1 MPCVQ
6 SDAFS
11 LRTARCIF
19 ACMVS
24 AVLLLGTLSPA
35 AAETKRVLML
45 HSFGG
50 DFNKPWS
57 EYAKNIR
64 AELDQQSSWPLE
76 FGDHSL
82 MDASNQD
89 PEAPFAE
96 YLHALYVKRPADL
109 IVSLGGPA
117 V

>member
-1 MPCVQ
+1 
-6 SDAFS
+6 
-11 LRTARCIF
+11 
-19 ACMVS
+19 
-24 AVLLLGTLSPA
+24 
-35 AAETKRVLML
+35 ML

-64 AELDQQSSWPLE
+64 AELNQQSPWPLE

-82 MDASNQD
+82 MDASNQA
-89 PEAPFAE
+89 EAPFAE
-96 YLHALYVKRPADL
+96 YLHTLYVNRPADL

-117 V
+117 VAFVQRPEPSNGLRRGSHPRRREGE